1 MRPSPSM
8 MNPHMSDIYDDDAQY
23 GNFAY
28 GDVGDGGW
36 CPSWCEPICKRP
48 PTAAKTRGQLVDRDA
63 DAAAARDGRVREA
76 SSEGAP
82 RKRVRFSDEVA
93 VIGFSQPCHDDDDDG
108 GA

>member
-1 MRPSPSM
+1 MQIIPSSHRLHLWTRLPPLQCTQVRHAWLLASELA
-8 MNPHMSDIYDDDAQY
+8 P
-23 GNFAY
+23 
-28 GDVGDGGW
+28 
-36 CPSWCEPICKRP
+36 WCEPICKRP